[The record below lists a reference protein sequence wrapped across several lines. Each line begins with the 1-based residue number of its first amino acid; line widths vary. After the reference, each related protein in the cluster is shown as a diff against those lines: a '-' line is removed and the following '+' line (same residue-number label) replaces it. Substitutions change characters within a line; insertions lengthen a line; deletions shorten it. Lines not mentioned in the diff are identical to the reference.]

1 MLGIP
6 FNDVIF
12 ATLTAKAALVLRL
25 KGNPA
30 NTIHRTFYSVY
41 KSKNSFN
48 FSLKKRIASNIKLIV
63 IDESS
68 MINDAMLNDIKSFG
82 IPIILLGDPG
92 QLPPIFGVNSYM
104 GNEANLDVFLTQ
116 VMRQDDS
123 SGILDLAMKV
133 RNGEPLDFGQYKAST
148 VTSFSRI
155 ADDIHKYDVVLCY
168 SNKNRRLLN
177 KMIRDK
183 LGYTSIYPSKGEKV
197 LCMMNNYNYELNYND
212 VPIYIINGLMGYVN
226 EDACKS
232 NREDMS
238 LIDLKFTPYFL
249 QDLHDPNMSLN
260 TVCFRE
266 IFEQY
271 EKDPSK
277 EAFISELYDNTL
289 EADELGDI
297 AMIDY
302 GYAFTVHKGQ
312 GSEYEHPLLV
322 VDIKGKSPEFYNR
335 WMYSGITRSQKAVTV
350 AFLD

>member
-6 FNDVIF
+6 FNDVVF

-41 KSKNSFN
+41 KTKNSFAFN
-48 FSLKKRIASNIKLIV
+48 LKRRIASNIKLIV

-68 MINDAMLNDIKSFG
+68 MINDAMLEDIKSFG

-92 QLPPIFGVNSYM
+92 QIPPIFGVNSYM

-116 VMRQDDS
+116 VMRQDDT
-123 SGILDLAMKV
+123 SGVLDLCMKA
-133 RNGEPLDFGQYKAST
+133 RNGEPLELGQYKACNIT
-148 VTSFSRI
+148 TFSKI
-155 ADDIHKYDVVLCY
+155 ADNIHKYDMVLCY

-183 LGYTSIYPSKGEKV
+183 LGYKSLYPSKDEKI

-226 EDACKS
+226 EDAVKS
-232 NREDMS
+232 NRGDMS
-238 LIDLKFTPYFL
+238 LVDLKFTPYFL
-249 QDLHDPNMSLN
+249 QDLHDPNMTLN

-302 GYAFTVHKGQ
+302 GYAFTVHKSQ
-312 GSEYEHPLLV
+312 GSEYDHPLV
-322 VDIKGKSPEFYNR
+322 IVDIKGKGPEFYNR
-335 WMYSGITRSQKAVTV
+335 WLYTSLSRAKKAVTV